1 MSHRHR
7 LISKTESIRIW
18 SIELGK
24 AVSTLRIVLLK
35 DPQQHWKLQSVIRIA
50 DPYHMKKTFVY
61 SNGLGLLTTD
71 LKVIFHW

>member
-24 AVSTLRIVLLK
+24 AVSTLQIVLLK

-50 DPYHMKKTFVY
+50 DPYHMK
-61 SNGLGLLTTD
+61 
-71 LKVIFHW
+71 